1 MRGDPKC
8 ATLEHMFEEVNAA
21 HIAAEA
27 VPESSLAPLG
37 GKRGRSFAAVASLAG
52 LNAQQEA
59 VARFDGGPLRVLA
72 GAGTGKTTALTG
84 RVAALIDSGVVPE
97 RVLLLTFTRRA
108 AAAMLTRT
116 TALLSRGGRHRARV
130 PGKVIGGTFHSV
142 AHRTLRRHSAQ
153 LGLPAGFSVLDP
165 SDSADLIDMIRDD
178 VVSGNA
184 AKRRFPRKATLIDLY
199 SRAVNT
205 DAALGDVIRG
215 NAPWCLELLEP
226 IAEICR
232 SYVCRKQRLGLLDF
246 DDLLLYWRQ
255 ALRDDVVG
263 RQLADAFDHV
273 LVDEYQDVNSLQV
286 ELLQLLR
293 RSDRR
298 ITVVG
303 DDAQAIYGFRSADPR
318 HILEFDSAFPDAV
331 TLSLTANY
339 RSSAE
344 IISVANAV
352 AADAMTGFS
361 TRLVPAGQC
370 VSRGRLPRI
379 FRCGDEQAQSVTVC
393 DEVLA
398 SREAGTMLKQQAI
411 LVRAAHHTGHLELEL
426 GRRAIPFVKYGGL
439 RYLEAAHVKDLLAA
453 FRLADNPRDQI
464 SWFRLLQLLAGVG
477 PVGARKAVTALGLES
492 DGDDA
497 EVLLRW
503 PLAAACLPASAQA
516 NADRLA
522 SALVAK
528 PGEAATNRAQRLR
541 DALAPMITD
550 IYDDHEARLTDLDA
564 LVDATA
570 NVTRLADVAADQ
582 ALDPPRSTGT
592 LAGPP
597 TIDDDWLILSTVHSA
612 KGLEWDIVHVLHAAD
627 GNFPSD
633 MALTSLAGLEEER
646 RLFYVAVTR
655 PRRQLNVFVPLR
667 YHHHPSAR
675 NDRHS
680 WAQPSRFLSDGVQ
693 AQFDTVTVVDQH
705 SLSTEITRSVAVAD
719 GVSASLAGLWS

>member
-1 MRGDPKC
+1 
-8 ATLEHMFEEVNAA
+8 MFEEASA
-21 HIAAEA
+21 TLTT
-27 VPESSLAPLG
+27 SSCVLAPGVVPSRRKGDDSSADLG
-37 GKRGRSFAAVASLAG
+37 SLAG
-52 LNAQQEA
+52 LNPEQEA
-59 VARFDGGPLRVLA
+59 VASFDGGPLRVLA

-84 RVAALIDSGVVPE
+84 RVASLIDSGVVPE

-108 AAAMLTRT
+108 ATSMLART
-116 TALLSRGGRHRARV
+116 TALLSRRGRQQGRV
-130 PGKVIGGTFHSV
+130 VGKVVGGTFHSV
-142 AHRTLRRHSAQ
+142 AHRTLRRHSSQ
-153 LGLPAGFSVLDP
+153 LGLSAGFSVLDP
-165 SDSADLIDMIRDD
+165 SDAADLIDMIRDD
-178 VVSGNA
+178 VVSSNA
-184 AKRRFPRKATLIDLY
+184 AKRRFPRKSTLIDLY

-205 DAALGDVIRG
+205 DAPLSDVVRD
-215 NAPWCLELLEP
+215 NAPWCSELLEP
-226 IAEICR
+226 IADICR
-232 SYVCRKQRLGLLDF
+232 SYVSRKQRLGLLDF

-263 RQLADAFDHV
+263 RQLAEAFDHV

-293 RSDRR
+293 RFDRR

-318 HILEFDSAFPDAV
+318 HILEFHKAFPDAV
-331 TLSLTANY
+331 TLSLTTNY

-344 IISVANAV
+344 IIAVANAV
-352 AADAMTGFS
+352 AADAPEGFS
-361 TRLVPAGQC
+361 TRLVPAGPSGS
-370 VSRGRLPRI
+370 SRRLPRI

-398 SREAGTMLKQQAI
+398 NRDAGTMLKRQAV
-411 LVRAAHHTGHLELEL
+411 LVRAAHHTSHLELEL
-426 GRRAIPFVKYGGL
+426 GRRGIPFVKYGGL

-453 FRLADNPRDQI
+453 FRLADNPRDEV
-464 SWFRLLQLLAGVG
+464 SWFRLLQLLEGVG
-477 PVGARKAVTALGLES
+477 PVGARRAVTALGLES
-492 DGDDA
+492 DGDDS

-503 PLAAACLPASAQA
+503 PLAAACLTASAQA

-522 SALVAK
+522 TALVAK
-528 PGEAATNRAQRLR
+528 PGETVAVRAQRLR

-550 IYDDHEARLTDLDA
+550 VYDDHESRLTDLDA
-564 LVDATA
+564 LVDAA
-570 NVTRLADVAADQ
+570 ASVTRLADVAADQ

-597 TIDDDWLILSTVHSA
+597 MIDEDWLVLSTVHSA

-633 MALTSLAGLEEER
+633 MALTSAAGLEEER

-655 PRRQLNVFVPLR
+655 PRRQLNIFVPLR

-675 NDRHS
+675 DDRHS
-680 WAQPSRFLSDGVQ
+680 WAQPSRFLSDRVQ
-693 AQFDTVTVVDQH
+693 VQFDNVAVVDEEP
-705 SLSTEITRSVAVAD
+705 LSTQVTRAVD
-719 GVSASLAGLWS
+719 VLEGVNSSLAGLWS